1 MNYAN
6 ETDAAL
12 VRAFAAASAAERDG
26 IMRELVRRHEGPVKR
41 YCASRLGG
49 DPDAA
54 ADAAQETFIVALR
67 RLADL
72 RDPAVLRTWLIG
84 IARNLTAQQVRR
96 DARLRLALTGDI
108 ERLEAPRAEQ
118 DAEFL
123 RRATAAVDLVE
134 RVLPTLPPEHQRM
147 FELVGRRGCKG
158 EELARELGV
167 STERAFKRAHAHRE
181 YLRRALGATVLVLA
195 GLGCEKLKAI
205 VREAG
210 PLEGVPSPELRLKAV
225 NHIGACKACSR
236 LRDRR
241 MARFSPAVL
250 PAFYLEDVRE
260 RFGLVSAETGLPV
273 PPPARRD
280 GERAS
285 DDGRTAPWGPVAAAL
300 AVAAILGV
308 LVLLGARADR
318 DPGYALAP
326 AVRALPAAAPGSRAP
341 GAVPQEKERRDATPT
356 RRGTGEGA
364 APPAPS
370 EKAPARSEP
379 RRGTPD
385 AEDRP
390 PGHTPVAPP
399 SDQPQEQAPADE
411 GDGGEAEGPVA
422 PPAEPGP
429 GEPQVVMPAQPQ
441 APPEEGKIHAVESQV
456 QNGYAVPPPSP
467 SPSP

>member
-1 MNYAN
+1 MNHAN

-12 VRAFAAASAAERDG
+12 VRAFPAASAAERDG
-26 IMRELVRRHEGPVKR
+26 IMRELMRRHEGPVRR

-54 ADAAQETFIVALR
+54 ADAAQETFIVALK

-72 RDPAVLRTWLIG
+72 HEPAALRTWLIG

-96 DARLRLALTGDI
+96 DARLRLALTGDA
-108 ERLEAPRAEQ
+108 ERLEAPRTGQ

-123 RRATAAVDLVE
+123 RRATAAVDLLE

-195 GLGCEKLKAI
+195 GLGCERLKAI

-210 PLEGVPSPELRLKAV
+210 PLDGVPSPELRLKAV
-225 NHIGACKACSR
+225 NHIGGCKACTR
-236 LRDRR
+236 VRDRR

-273 PPPARRD
+273 PPPAQRD
-280 GERAS
+280 DERTP
-285 DDGRTAPWGPVAAAL
+285 DDGRTAPWGPVAAGL

-308 LVLLGARADR
+308 LVLLGVRADD

-326 AVRALPAAAPGSRAP
+326 AVRALPASAPGSRAP
-341 GAVPQEKERRDATPT
+341 GAVPQEKERRDVTPT
-356 RRGTGEGA
+356 RRGTAEEA
-364 APPAPS
+364 APPAAPD
-370 EKAPARSEP
+370 KAPARSEA

-385 AEDRP
+385 ADDRP
-390 PGHTPVAPP
+390 PTRTPAAPP
-399 SDQPQEQAPADE
+399 PDQPQEQAPADE
-411 GDGGEAEGPVA
+411 GGDGEAEAPAA

-429 GEPQVVMPAQPQ
+429 DEPQVVLPAQPQ
-441 APPEEGKIHAVESQV
+441 APPEEGKVHVVESQM
-456 QNGYAVPPPSP
+456 QNGYAVPPPAP
-467 SPSP
+467 